1 MNGVGLVGVLTVCL
15 CGVARVLG
23 RVLARVFSLRFASHL
38 LMAYA
43 IEFVFEISLEEL
55 FFFLFLA
62 LECNLSWR

>member
-43 IEFVFEISLEEL
+43 IEFVFEISL
-55 FFFLFLA
+55 
-62 LECNLSWR
+62 